1 MHESDEPT
9 QNIGEKPMNR
19 KCVIR
24 DQWLTS
30 LIHGCSLIPIFLY
43 VLNSIQVYVNCFY
56 NKNKP
61 LHYLFHN
68 RNTGICFIIRA
79 SQVVLVVKNPA
90 ANAGDIGDTGSIPG
104 LGRSPREG
112 HSNCLQCSCLEN
124 LMGREA
130 WRAMVHRIAKS
141 QTPPKQLSI
150 CYLFYNRN
158 VLIHFIII
166 TCVCVHCSVVSDS
179 LQPHGL

>member
-1 MHESDEPT
+1 M
-9 QNIGEKPMNR
+9 
-19 KCVIR
+19 
-24 DQWLTS
+24 
-30 LIHGCSLIPIFLY
+30 IPIFLY

-141 QTPPKQLSI
+141 QTPLKQLSI

-166 TCVCVHCSVVSDS
+166 TCVCVHCSVMSDS